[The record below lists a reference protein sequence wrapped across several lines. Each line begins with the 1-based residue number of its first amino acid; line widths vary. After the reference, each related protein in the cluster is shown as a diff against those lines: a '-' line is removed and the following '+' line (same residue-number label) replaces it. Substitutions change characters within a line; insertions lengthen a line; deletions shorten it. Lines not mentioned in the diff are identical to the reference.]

1 MLDKAIAKG
10 ELPKERKDEFYQ
22 LFKYPVQA
30 AAQMNNKLLYG
41 QLARHGKDISGE
53 SRSSSRDVSAEYWKK
68 SDAAYDSIVSLTKVY
83 NEGYYNQGK
92 WNRMMDFQPRRLP
105 VFNRVPHTV
114 ATQPL
119 AKDPEYIACLS
130 ANDCFSASP
139 LYLWKGLGYEGK
151 AISIVRNQEIGF
163 VFDGKKVKGDSVTI
177 QVRWVPTH
185 PMDDKLRFS
194 LSLDAGNPVE
204 GEVQTRGRSEL
215 WKVNTLQCQARV
227 SFTLPVARMKKHR
240 ILIKALDEG
249 LVLDQVC
256 VY

>member
-1 MLDKAIAKG
+1 
-10 ELPKERKDEFYQ
+10 
-22 LFKYPVQA
+22 
-30 AAQMNNKLLYG
+30 
-41 QLARHGKDISGE
+41 
-53 SRSSSRDVSAEYWKK
+53 
-68 SDAAYDSIVSLTKVY
+68 
-83 NEGYYNQGK
+83 
-92 WNRMMDFQPRRLP
+92 MMDFQPRRLP

-130 ANDCFSASP
+130 ANDCISASP

-163 VFDGKKVKGDSVTI
+163 VFDGKKVKGDSITI

-194 LSLDAGNPVE
+194 LSLDGGKPVE
-204 GEVQTRGRSEL
+204 KEIQTRGRSEQ

-249 LVLDQVC
+249 LVLDQVY

>member
-1 MLDKAIAKG
+1 MLDKAITKG

-41 QLARHGKDISGE
+41 QLARHGKEISC
-53 SRSSSRDVSAEYWKK
+53 SSRDVSAEYWKK
-68 SDAAYDSIVSLTKVY
+68 SEAAYDSIISLTKVY

-151 AISIVRNQEIGF
+151 AISIVRNQEVGF
-163 VFDGKKVKGDSVTI
+163 VFDGKKVKGDSITI
-177 QVRWVPTH
+177 QVRWVPIH

>member
-1 MLDKAIAKG
+1 M
-10 ELPKERKDEFYQ
+10 
-22 LFKYPVQA
+22 
-30 AAQMNNKLLYG
+30 
-41 QLARHGKDISGE
+41 
-53 SRSSSRDVSAEYWKK
+53 
-68 SDAAYDSIVSLTKVY
+68 
-83 NEGYYNQGK
+83 
-92 WNRMMDFQPRRLP
+92 
-105 VFNRVPHTV
+105 
-114 ATQPL
+114 
-119 AKDPEYIACLS
+119 
-130 ANDCFSASP
+130 
-139 LYLWKGLGYEGK
+139 
-151 AISIVRNQEIGF
+151 
-163 VFDGKKVKGDSVTI
+163 KGDSITI